1 MFDVMEE
8 KGTGGGHICGMHIA
22 QGLCHS
28 PDNMKIASLLQ
39 VSTNTVTYYIGQ
51 FRVLVMSPTSL

>member
-8 KGTGGGHICGMHIA
+8 KGTGGDHICGVHIA
-22 QGLCHS
+22 QERSHS
-28 PDNMKIASLLQ
+28 PDNEKIASLQQ